1 MFFYLTNLASWV
13 FFQNQDFVRS
23 KIPILTHN
31 IVKFIASKEYASTR
45 KVNWSSSMIGWLND
59 WLNN

>member
-1 MFFYLTNLASWV
+1 MFFYLTKLASWV

-31 IVKFIASKEYASTR
+31 IVKSIASKKYASTR
-45 KVNWSSSMIGWLND
+45 KVN
-59 WLNN
+59 